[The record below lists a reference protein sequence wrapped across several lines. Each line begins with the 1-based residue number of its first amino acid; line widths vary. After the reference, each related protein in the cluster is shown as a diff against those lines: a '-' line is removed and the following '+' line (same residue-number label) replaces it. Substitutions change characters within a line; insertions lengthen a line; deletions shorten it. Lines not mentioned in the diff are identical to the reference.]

1 MDKLFGWLLL
11 SIGVVGFILAGINL
25 KFEITWMEEVIDLC
39 GLLVFIALAYVG
51 INQIDNNL

>member
-1 MDKLFGWLLL
+1 MSKLTGWLLF

-25 KFEITWMEEVIDLC
+25 KYEITWMRDVIDLC

-51 INQIDNNL
+51 INQLDNEI

>member
-1 MDKLFGWLLL
+1 MDKLFGWLLF
-11 SIGVVGFILAGINL
+11 SIGAVGFILAGINL

>member
-39 GLLVFIALAYVG
+39 GLLVFMALAYVG